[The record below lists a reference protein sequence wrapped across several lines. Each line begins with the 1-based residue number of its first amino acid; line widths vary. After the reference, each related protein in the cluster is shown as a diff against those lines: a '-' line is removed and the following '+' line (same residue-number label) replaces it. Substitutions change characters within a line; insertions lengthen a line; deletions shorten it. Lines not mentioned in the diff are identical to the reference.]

1 MGKIKIRIQPIL
13 GQLHTGKSFKMYYSL
28 TIIWL
33 NNLVL
38 IFKEFKT
45 LLTTS

>member
-1 MGKIKIRIQPIL
+1 MGKIKSNIQPIL
-13 GQLHTGKSFKMYYSL
+13 GQLHTGKSLKMYYSL

-33 NNLVL
+33 NNLIL